1 MQRRNSL
8 ASQDERWSYELV
20 GMFAEIATDNGYDD
34 TRKVP
39 LEELLKNVDDE
50 SLELLEAF
58 DKRIKKKVSAA
69 KKALLENDENFDD
82 EVAAPTS
89 PADAAPT
96 ALDEAVAAAE

>member
-1 MQRRNSL
+1 L
-8 ASQDERWSYELV
+8 AEEDEIWSYEVFGRFGLH
-20 GMFAEIATDNGYDD
+20 AKDNGYDD
-34 TRKVP
+34 TRKVN
-39 LEELLKNVDDE
+39 LVELLKNVDDE

-58 DKRIKKKVSAA
+58 DKRVKKKVSAA
-69 KKALLENDENFDD
+69 KKALIENDENFDD